1 MSKFPEIWKKIF
13 ILGPFCPFSRQW
25 IFFEKSGFRTISRG
39 FLSPCQKLE
48 KTNDQIP
55 RKLPDRC
62 MDGETLFHRTLPAM
76 ARGPVKNF
84 DSFPT
89 DWINWKIQFLF
100 SDLKGKLKGKLQV
113 KKKIY
118 FPGFQKF
125 SLDFQGFPGHT
136 MKFQVFPGFPGLL
149 ATLFWCF
156 YRRVKFSLF

>member
-1 MSKFPEIWKKIF
+1 MSKFSEIWKKIF

-25 IFFEKSGFRTISRG
+25 IFFEKSGFRTTSHG
-39 FLSPCQKLE
+39 FLLPCQKLE

-62 MDGETLFHRTLPAM
+62 MDGETLFHRTFPAM

-113 KKKIY
+113 KKKKI
-118 FPGFQKF
+118 FSMFSKTLPWFSRFPRSHNEIPGFSRF
-125 SLDFQGFPGHT
+125 SRPAGNPTLKSLQY
-136 MKFQVFPGFPGLL
+136 L
-149 ATLFWCF
+149 AWN
-156 YRRVKFSLF
+156 

>member
-1 MSKFPEIWKKIF
+1 MSKFSEIWKKIF

-25 IFFEKSGFRTISRG
+25 IFFEKSGFGTISRG

-113 KKKIY
+113 KKKYI
-118 FPGFQKF
+118 
-125 SLDFQGFPGHT
+125 
-136 MKFQVFPGFPGLL
+136 FQVFKNFPLIFKVSQV
-149 ATLFWCF
+149 TQWNS
-156 YRRVKFSLF
+156 RFSQVFQVCWQPYSDAFTEE